1 MLAIKLR
8 PVGKKKQR
16 TYRVVVMERRSKLNG
31 RFIDDLGWLNPHTDK
46 FDIST
51 ELVKKWISNGA
62 QPTKTVA
69 DVLVKAGVMKAPA
82 KKKKVS
88 RK

>member
-62 QPTKTVA
+62 QPTKTVS